1 VVSLSGAGHYP
12 GGYHLPDA
20 AQNRPCPEVAAQP
33 EFYYGRESVPGARV
47 FIDGA
52 DHDYPL
58 KSERDGRARKALE
71 DRGYRVITIRFERG
85 LEEQIRQHLD
95 IFGLGS

>member
-1 VVSLSGAGHYP
+1 VPVDLVFWQ
-12 GGYHLPDA
+12 PD
-20 AQNRPCPEVAAQP
+20 
-33 EFYYGRESVPGARV
+33 FYYGRGSVPGACV

-52 DHDYPL
+52 DHDHPL
-58 KSERDGRARKALE
+58 KSERDERARKALE
-71 DRGYRVITIRFERG
+71 DRGYRVITIRFEQG